1 MTQIKKCW
9 QTSSDL
15 FYALIAGV
23 DLPTPDGEQETAIPA
38 EKINRAGTGAWADRE
53 KSFS

>member
-23 DLPTPDGEQETAIPA
+23 DLPTPDGEQERASLTANA
-38 EKINRAGTGAWADRE
+38 CCVKH
-53 KSFS
+53 